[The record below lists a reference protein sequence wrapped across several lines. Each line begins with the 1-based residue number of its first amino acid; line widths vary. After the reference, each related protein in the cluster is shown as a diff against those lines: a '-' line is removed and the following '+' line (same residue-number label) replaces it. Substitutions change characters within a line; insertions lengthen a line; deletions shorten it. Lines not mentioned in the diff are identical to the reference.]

1 MDKEQTPITSNA
13 EIHGNNGD
21 AAAGQP
27 VETPAAIEL
36 NLASAM
42 QEPVQS
48 QKTTYEG
55 QTEMMSLPVVE
66 PLSGTVKE
74 QNDMV
79 SLPVVEPLSGTV
91 KEQTEMVSLPVV
103 EPLTVSERQNEM
115 MYLPVLEPLSGAVG
129 GDKSAYASVYAPS
142 EHASVISVQQ
152 EGGSEV
158 EDQAQN

>member
-27 VETPAAIEL
+27 VDTPVAIEL

-66 PLSGTVKE
+66 PLSGTVRE
-74 QNDMV
+74 QNEV
-79 SLPVVEPLSGTV
+79 
-91 KEQTEMVSLPVV
+91 VSLPVV

-129 GDKSAYASVYAPS
+129 ADKSAASIYAPS
-142 EHASVISVQQ
+142 EYASVISMQQ
-152 EGGSEV
+152 EGGV
-158 EDQAQN
+158 EAEGQAQN